1 MIEIIVAH
9 YNDLHFEETLTYFK
23 DHKITIYDKS
33 NKYTSNTYKDI
44 RPIENIGREGE
55 TYIRHI
61 IENYDSLSDYT
72 VFIQDD
78 TGNHIIDNKAF
89 YNKTVDLVDSETPF
103 HIYEVSWRSGGRPH
117 RRMIRGGYSDLGTF
131 ANPYSIRNACQHLG
145 IDLPEAYI
153 TFTCAF
159 LIVHK
164 DRIRSRPKEF
174 YIKLREWIL
183 EHPGNVYA
191 LEHMWAIIF

>member
-9 YNDLHFEETLTYFK
+9 YNDLHFEETLTHFV

-33 NKYTSNTYKDI
+33 NKYGSNTYKDV
-44 RPIENIGREGE
+44 RPLENIGREGE

-61 IENYDSLSDYT
+61 IENYDSLSNYT

-89 YNKTVDLVDSETPF
+89 YNKTLGIVDSGTPF
-103 HIYEVSWRSGGRPH
+103 HIYEVSWRPGGRPH
-117 RRMIRGGYSDLGTF
+117 RRMIRDGHSNLITF
-131 ANPYSIRNACQHLG
+131 ANPYSIRDACQRLG
-145 IDLPEAYI
+145 ITLPEKYI
-153 TFTCAF
+153 VQTCAF
-159 LIVHK
+159 LIVHRE
-164 DRIRSRPKEF
+164 RIRSRPKEF
-174 YIKLREWIL
+174 YVKLREWLL
-183 EHPGNVYA
+183 EHPGNGYA